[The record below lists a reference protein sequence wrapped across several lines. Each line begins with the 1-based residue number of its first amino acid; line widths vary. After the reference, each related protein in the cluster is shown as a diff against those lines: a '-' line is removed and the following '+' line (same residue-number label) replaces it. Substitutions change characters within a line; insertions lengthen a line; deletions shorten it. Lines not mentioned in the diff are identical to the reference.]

1 MRKLTKLEKFGLIA
15 AILVSGSYFYL
26 NKVYDPQAKALKK
39 TVAKLNSTIGQYN
52 KLDEPPP
59 LAPVK
64 KAIEKKK
71 QERDD
76 LKQQLHEAGGRSDNA
91 QEAITL
97 LDTINR
103 KAYEQGL
110 LMVQL
115 TPLGPVDE
123 DLYNWESFEVQLT
136 GFFPHLLHFI
146 DSLKAMQQ
154 PIELRELNIITSER
168 LDGTITVKAQLLF

>member
-59 LAPVK
+59 LSPVK

-71 QERDD
+71 QQCDALR
-76 LKQQLHEAGGRSDNA
+76 QQLHEAGGRSGNA
-91 QEAITL
+91 QETITL
-97 LDTINR
+97 LDTVNR
-103 KAYEQGL
+103 KAREQGL
-110 LMVQL
+110 LVLQL
-115 TPLGPVDE
+115 VPLGPVDE
-123 DLYNWESFEVQLT
+123 ELYDWESFELQIT
-136 GFFPHLLHFI
+136 GFFPHLLQFI
-146 DSLKAMQQ
+146 DSLKAMPQ
-154 PIELRELNIITSER
+154 PIELRELSIIKSER